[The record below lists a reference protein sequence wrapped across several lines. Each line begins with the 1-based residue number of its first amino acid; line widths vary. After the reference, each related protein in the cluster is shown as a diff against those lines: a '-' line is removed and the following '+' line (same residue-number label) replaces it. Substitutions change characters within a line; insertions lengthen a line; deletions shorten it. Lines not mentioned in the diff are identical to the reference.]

1 MTDPRIILYGGYE
14 FQLNQNGE
22 AHILWKSGA
31 SHTMNADVLWAGF
44 KASTAFLNSAYR
56 AEYALVD
63 KAHRLYGSSGADVL
77 SRSTGGGLDG
87 GAGNDTLYAIATSGT
102 SQIHAYAGR
111 GDDVVVLDLAK
122 IAAAYSHGH
131 HVAGDDAGSSAY
143 GVDSF
148 NFVNAAK
155 VGTGEIVV
163 GRLEDFDASRDHIRL
178 DGVTVNLSALPSQ
191 IKVLQHNG
199 DHNDPGAPLQ
209 QWLAIKTTGGGHIF
223 YALEGA
229 RVDMDGT
236 GKANSGQQE
245 AHFLASN
252 GAGGPGASALAL
264 LALYNSRS
272 SAGYT
277 DPQDAVPAGAV
288 AKGGVTLVDWD
299 QSAADVLAQLL
310 GTASG
315 DLIAAGLNDDWVNAG
330 AGDDQVWGGSG
341 HDTIFGGIGNDT
353 LTGNLGNDM
362 VNGGEGRDRI
372 VYFGGRDTIIGGADV
387 DTLVFS
393 GPSAVNLS
401 LLSGSNPHGL
411 MVSQIENII
420 ASKGADYVQGDHGA
434 NALYGGAGADALY
447 GLDGADLLYG
457 GDDADRLFGGAGL
470 DQLFGG
476 SGNDTLLGQDGADRL
491 TGGTGN
497 DLFRYQSAAQGGDL
511 VLDFGASLGND
522 DRFSIAAA
530 GFGGGLKAGSLSAA
544 QFRLHLTNRS
554 DALDADDRFIFN
566 NVTHRLWFD
575 ADGLGGA
582 GTVLIATL
590 QDSAASLSSAD
601 IWLF

>member
-1 MTDPRIILYGGYE
+1 
-14 FQLNQNGE
+14 
-22 AHILWKSGA
+22 
-31 SHTMNADVLWAGF
+31 
-44 KASTAFLNSAYR
+44 
-56 AEYALVD
+56 
-63 KAHRLYGSSGADVL
+63 
-77 SRSTGGGLDG
+77 
-87 GAGNDTLYAIATSGT
+87 
-102 SQIHAYAGR
+102 
-111 GDDVVVLDLAK
+111 
-122 IAAAYSHGH
+122 
-131 HVAGDDAGSSAY
+131 
-143 GVDSF
+143 
-148 NFVNAAK
+148 
-155 VGTGEIVV
+155 
-163 GRLEDFDASRDHIRL
+163 
-178 DGVTVNLSALPSQ
+178 
-191 IKVLQHNG
+191 
-199 DHNDPGAPLQ
+199 
-209 QWLAIKTTGGGHIF
+209 
-223 YALEGA
+223 
-229 RVDMDGT
+229 
-236 GKANSGQQE
+236 
-245 AHFLASN
+245 
-252 GAGGPGASALAL
+252 
-264 LALYNSRS
+264 
-272 SAGYT
+272 
-277 DPQDAVPAGAV
+277 V
-288 AKGGVTLVDWD
+288 AKGGVTLVDSD

-341 HDTIFGGIGNDT
+341 HDTIFGGLGNDT

-554 DALDADDRFIFN
+554 DALDANDRFIFN

-582 GTVLIATL
+582 GPVLIATL

>member
-1 MTDPRIILYGGYE
+1 
-14 FQLNQNGE
+14 
-22 AHILWKSGA
+22 
-31 SHTMNADVLWAGF
+31 
-44 KASTAFLNSAYR
+44 
-56 AEYALVD
+56 
-63 KAHRLYGSSGADVL
+63 
-77 SRSTGGGLDG
+77 
-87 GAGNDTLYAIATSGT
+87 
-102 SQIHAYAGR
+102 
-111 GDDVVVLDLAK
+111 VVLDLAK

-143 GVDSF
+143 GADSF
-148 NFVNAAK
+148 NFVNTAK

-191 IKVLQHNG
+191 IRVLQHNG

-209 QWLAIKTTGGGHIF
+209 QWLAIKTSGGGHIF

-229 RVDMDGT
+229 RVDMT
-236 GKANSGQQE
+236 GHGGANSGQQE

-272 SAGYT
+272 SAGYA
-277 DPQDAVPAGAV
+277 DPQDAIPAGAV
-288 AKGGVTLVDWD
+288 AKGGATMVDWD
-299 QSAADVLAQLL
+299 QSAADVRGTLV

-315 DLIAAGLNDDWVNAG
+315 VLIAAGLNDDWVNAG

-372 VYFGGRDTIIGGADV
+372 VYFGGHDTIIGGTDV

-411 MVSQIENII
+411 TVSQIENII
-420 ASKGADYVQGDHGA
+420 ASKGADYVQGDHGS
-434 NALYGGAGADALY
+434 NALYGGVGSDALY
-447 GLDGADLLYG
+447 GLDGADLLSG
-457 GDDADRLFGGAGL
+457 GDDADRLFGGDGA

-476 SGNDTLLGQDGADRL
+476 AGNDTLLGQDGVDRL
-491 TGGTGN
+491 TGGAGN
-497 DLFRYQSAAQGGDL
+497 DLFRYQSAAQGGDF
-511 VLDFGASLGND
+511 VLDFGTSLGND

-530 GFGGGLKAGSLSAA
+530 GFGGGLKAGSLSPA

-566 NVTHRLWFD
+566 NVTHRLSFD

-582 GTVLIATL
+582 GPVLIATM
-590 QDSAASLSSAD
+590 QDSAASLTSAD

>member
-1 MTDPRIILYGGYE
+1 MADTRVIYYDGYE
-14 FQLNQNGE
+14 FQLNPNGE
-22 AHILWKSGA
+22 AHISWKSGA
-31 SHTMNADVLWAGF
+31 SHTMNADALWAGF
-44 KASTAFLNSAYR
+44 KASAAFLTSAYH

-131 HVAGDDAGSSAY
+131 HAAGDDAGSSAY
-143 GVDSF
+143 GADSF
-148 NFVNAAK
+148 NFVNTAK

-178 DGVTVNLSALPSQ
+178 EGVTLNLSALPSQ
-191 IKVLQHNG
+191 VKVLQHNG

-209 QWLAIKTTGGGHIF
+209 QWLAIKTSGGGHIF

-229 RVDMDGT
+229 RVDMNGN
-236 GKANSGQQE
+236 GGANSGQQE

-252 GAGGPGASALAL
+252 GTGGPGASALAL
-264 LALYNSRS
+264 LALYNSQP
-272 SAGYT
+272 SARYI
-277 DPQDAVPAGAV
+277 DPQDAIPAGAV
-288 AKGGVTLVDWD
+288 AKGGLALVDWD
-299 QSAADVLAQLL
+299 QSAADVLAALV
-310 GTASG
+310 GTSSG

-341 HDTIFGGIGNDT
+341 HDTLFGGLGNDT

-372 VYFGGRDTIIGGADV
+372 VYVGGHDTIIGGSDS

-393 GPSAVNLS
+393 GPSSVHLS
-401 LLSGSNPHGL
+401 LLSGINPHGL
-411 MVSQIENII
+411 TVSQMENII
-420 ASKGADYVQGDHGA
+420 ASLGADYLQGDNGS

-447 GLDGADLLYG
+447 GLDGADVLSG
-457 GDDADRLFGGAGL
+457 GDDADRLFGGNGA

-476 SGNDTLLGQDGADRL
+476 AGNDTLLGQEGADHL
-491 TGGTGN
+491 TGGAGN
-497 DLFRYQSAAQGGDL
+497 DLFRYQSAAQGGDD
-511 VLDFGASLGND
+511 VFDFGASLGND
-522 DRFSIAAA
+522 DRFSISAA
-530 GFGGGLKAGSLSAA
+530 GFGGGLEPGSLAA
-544 QFRLHLTNRS
+544 RQFRVHVTDRS
-554 DALDADDRFIFN
+554 VALDADDRFIFN
-566 NVTHRLWFD
+566 SVTHSLWFD
-575 ADGLGGA
+575 ADGLGGPGA
-582 GTVLIATL
+582 VLIATL
-590 QDSAASLSSAD
+590 QDSAAALTSAD